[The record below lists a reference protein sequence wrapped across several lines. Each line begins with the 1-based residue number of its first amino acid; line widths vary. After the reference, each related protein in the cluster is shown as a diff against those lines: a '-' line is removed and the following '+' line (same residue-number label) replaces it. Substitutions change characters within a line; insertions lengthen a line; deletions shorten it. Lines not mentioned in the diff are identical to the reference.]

1 MSEKIHILII
11 EDVPT
16 DAELCEREVRKS
28 LPHSEFMCV
37 DTEKDYL
44 AALKSFQPGLII
56 SDYAMPQFDGMTAL
70 KLALKLVPE
79 TPFIILTGSMN
90 EETAVEC
97 MKAGAWDYVIK
108 EHIKRLGSA
117 VISVLHQAQLRK
129 KRQATERELL
139 KSEELFRKLFEEH
152 SAVKLIVD
160 PDTGWIINANDAAAN
175 FYGWSRERLRT
186 MKVQDINT
194 LPPEKVEGEMKKALA
209 SKRVRFEFR
218 HRLADNSIRD
228 VEVFSSKIETKG
240 KKYLHSVIHDITD
253 RKRAE
258 ARLHKLIQ
266 KLRDALGA
274 SIHVMLSA
282 VEIRDPYTAGHQR
295 RVADLARAIATE
307 LEFSEDRCNIVR
319 IAGVVHDVGKLYIP
333 AEILT
338 KPGKLSDNEFAL
350 IKEHPLKG
358 HEILKDVLTD
368 WPLAEIVYQHHERMD
383 GSGYPRQLR
392 GGQILKESCIIGIA
406 DVVEAMASHRPY
418 RPGLGIEAALEEIQ
432 KNKGSLYD
440 TEAAYA
446 CLRLFKEKGY
456 ELPDKSDPMPHIKY
470 P

>member
-108 EHIKRLGSA
+108 EHIRRLGPA
-117 VISVLHQAQLRK
+117 VVSVLRQAQLRK

-228 VEVFSSKIETKG
+228 VEVFS
-240 KKYLHSVIHDITD
+240 
-253 RKRAE
+253 
-258 ARLHKLIQ
+258 
-266 KLRDALGA
+266 
-274 SIHVMLSA
+274 
-282 VEIRDPYTAGHQR
+282 
-295 RVADLARAIATE
+295 
-307 LEFSEDRCNIVR
+307 
-319 IAGVVHDVGKLYIP
+319 
-333 AEILT
+333 
-338 KPGKLSDNEFAL
+338 
-350 IKEHPLKG
+350 
-358 HEILKDVLTD
+358 
-368 WPLAEIVYQHHERMD
+368 
-383 GSGYPRQLR
+383 
-392 GGQILKESCIIGIA
+392 
-406 DVVEAMASHRPY
+406 
-418 RPGLGIEAALEEIQ
+418 
-432 KNKGSLYD
+432 
-440 TEAAYA
+440 
-446 CLRLFKEKGY
+446 
-456 ELPDKSDPMPHIKY
+456 
-470 P
+470 